1 MQNPA
6 VDTLINGLVHAN
18 TQADMLRY
26 AHALDRVLQWN
37 YYWIPNYYP
46 PGTSTVW
53 WNRFGMPN
61 VQASNDEAIESWWEI
76 STTPLTNQQMT
87 AERIT
92 PWQTRRA
99 ALMWAYILRRLL
111 LIIPTLVIILL
122 VNFVIVQAAPGGPVE
137 QAIAHLQGIG
147 GASVGG
153 GSSEAMSGSSRAS
166 RGLDPQLIKDIEK
179 QYGFDKPAHERLW
192 LMLKSYAQLDFGK
205 SFFRGAT
212 VTDLI
217 LEKMPVT
224 ISLGLWATLITYLV
238 SIPLGIRKAVHHG
251 SHFDVWSSTAI
262 IIGYAMPAFLFAM
275 FLIVV
280 FAGGTSLNWFPV
292 RGLVSD
298 NFESLSTL
306 GKIADYFWH
315 LVLPVTALVIGG
327 FATLTILTKNSFLNE
342 ITRQYVVTAR
352 AKGLSERRVLYGH
365 VFRNAMLLVVSGIP
379 QAFISVFFAGSL
391 LIEVIFSLDG
401 LGRMSYEAA
410 VSRDYPVV
418 FGSLFIFTL
427 FGLLIKLVGDL
438 CYTLVDPRIDFAAR
452 NA

>member
-1 MQNPA
+1 M
-6 VDTLINGLVHAN
+6 
-18 TQADMLRY
+18 
-26 AHALDRVLQWN
+26 
-37 YYWIPNYYP
+37 
-46 PGTSTVW
+46 
-53 WNRFGMPN
+53 F
-61 VQASNDEAIESWWEI
+61 
-76 STTPLTNQQMT
+76 
-87 AERIT
+87 
-92 PWQTRRA
+92 
-99 ALMWAYILRRLL
+99 AYIVRRLL

-137 QAIAHLQGIG
+137 QAIARLQGIG
-147 GASVGG
+147 GGAIG
-153 GSSEAMSGSSRAS
+153 GSAGEGLSSGSRAS
-166 RGLDPQLIKDIEK
+166 RGLDPKLIKDIEK
-179 QYGFDKPAHERLW
+179 QYGFDKPAPERLW
-192 LMLKSYAQLDFGK
+192 LMLKSYAQLDFGN

-238 SIPLGIRKAVHHG
+238 SIPLGIRKAVRHG
-251 SHFDVWSSTAI
+251 SSFDVWSSTAI
-262 IIGYAMPAFLFAM
+262 VIGYAMPAFLFAM

-292 RGLVSD
+292 RGLVSE
-298 NFESLSTL
+298 NFDELSTV

-352 AKGLSERRVLYGH
+352 AKGLSERQVLYGH
-365 VFRNAMLLVVSGIP
+365 VFRNAMLLVISGIP

-427 FGLLIKLVGDL
+427 FGLLIKLIGDL

>member
-1 MQNPA
+1 M
-6 VDTLINGLVHAN
+6 
-18 TQADMLRY
+18 
-26 AHALDRVLQWN
+26 
-37 YYWIPNYYP
+37 
-46 PGTSTVW
+46 
-53 WNRFGMPN
+53 F
-61 VQASNDEAIESWWEI
+61 
-76 STTPLTNQQMT
+76 
-87 AERIT
+87 
-92 PWQTRRA
+92 
-99 ALMWAYILRRLL
+99 AYIVRRLL

-147 GASVGG
+147 SGAVG
-153 GSSEAMSGSSRAS
+153 GSSGEGISSGSRAS
-166 RGLDPQLIKDIEK
+166 RGLDPKLIKDIEK
-179 QYGFDKPAHERLW
+179 QYGFDKPAPERLW
-192 LMLKSYAQLDFGK
+192 LMLKSYAKLDFGN
-205 SFFRGAT
+205 SFFRGST
-212 VTDLI
+212 VIDLI

-238 SIPLGIRKAVHHG
+238 SIPLGIRKAVRHG
-251 SHFDVWSSTAI
+251 SSFDVWSSTAI
-262 IIGYAMPAFLFAM
+262 VIGYAMPAFLFAM

-292 RGLVSD
+292 RGLVSE
-298 NFESLSTL
+298 NFEELSTV

-365 VFRNAMLLVVSGIP
+365 VFRNAMLLVISGIP

-427 FGLLIKLVGDL
+427 FGLLIKLIGDL

>member
-1 MQNPA
+1 
-6 VDTLINGLVHAN
+6 
-18 TQADMLRY
+18 MLGY
-26 AHALDRVLQWN
+26 L
-37 YYWIPNYYP
+37 
-46 PGTSTVW
+46 
-53 WNRFGMPN
+53 
-61 VQASNDEAIESWWEI
+61 
-76 STTPLTNQQMT
+76 
-87 AERIT
+87 
-92 PWQTRRA
+92 
-99 ALMWAYILRRLL
+99 LRRLL
-111 LIIPTLVIILL
+111 LIIPTLLCILL
-122 VNFVIVQAAPGGPVE
+122 VNFFIVQAAPGGPVE
-137 QAIAHLQGIG
+137 QAIARLQGIG
-147 GASVGG
+147 GASSSAGG
-153 GSSEAMSGSSRAS
+153 APVESVNATPSRAS
-166 RGLDPQLIKDIEK
+166 RGLDPKLIKEIER
-179 QYGFDKPAHERLW
+179 QYGFDKPLHERLW
-192 LMLKSYAQLDFGK
+192 LMLKSYAQLDFGN

-217 LEKMPVT
+217 LQKMPVS

-238 SIPLGIRKAVHHG
+238 SIPLGIRKAVKHG
-251 SHFDVWSSTAI
+251 SHFDIWSSTAI

-275 FLIVV
+275 LLVVV

-292 RGLVSD
+292 RGLVSE
-298 NFESLSTL
+298 NFEQMTTL

-315 LVLPVTALVIGG
+315 LVLPVSSLVIGG

-365 VFRNAMLLVVSGIP
+365 VFRNAMLLVVAGIP

-427 FGLLIKLVGDL
+427 FGLLIKLVGDI
-438 CYTLVDPRIDFAAR
+438 CYTLVDPRIDFSAR

>member
-1 MQNPA
+1 M
-6 VDTLINGLVHAN
+6 
-18 TQADMLRY
+18 
-26 AHALDRVLQWN
+26 
-37 YYWIPNYYP
+37 
-46 PGTSTVW
+46 
-53 WNRFGMPN
+53 F
-61 VQASNDEAIESWWEI
+61 
-76 STTPLTNQQMT
+76 
-87 AERIT
+87 
-92 PWQTRRA
+92 
-99 ALMWAYILRRLL
+99 AYIVRRLL

-147 GASVGG
+147 GGGVG
-153 GSSEAMSGSSRAS
+153 GSSGEGISSGSRAS
-166 RGLDPQLIKDIEK
+166 RGLDPKLIADIEK
-179 QYGFDKPAHERLW
+179 QYGFDKPAPERLW
-192 LMLKSYAQLDFGK
+192 LMLKSYAQLDFGN
-205 SFFRGAT
+205 SFFRGKT
-212 VTDLI
+212 VIELI

-238 SIPLGIRKAVHHG
+238 SIPLGIRKAVRHG
-251 SHFDVWSSTAI
+251 SSFDVWSSTAI
-262 IIGYAMPAFLFAM
+262 VVGYAMPAFLFAM

-280 FAGGTSLNWFPV
+280 FAGGTSLSWFPV
-292 RGLVSD
+292 RGLVSE
-298 NFESLSTL
+298 NFEELSTV
-306 GKIADYFWH
+306 GKVADYFWH
-315 LVLPVTALVIGG
+315 LVLPVTSLVIGG

-365 VFRNAMLLVVSGIP
+365 VFRNAMLLVISGIP
-379 QAFISVFFAGSL
+379 QAFIAVFFAGSL

-427 FGLLIKLVGDL
+427 FGLLIKLIGDL

>member
-1 MQNPA
+1 
-6 VDTLINGLVHAN
+6 
-18 TQADMLRY
+18 
-26 AHALDRVLQWN
+26 
-37 YYWIPNYYP
+37 
-46 PGTSTVW
+46 
-53 WNRFGMPN
+53 
-61 VQASNDEAIESWWEI
+61 
-76 STTPLTNQQMT
+76 
-87 AERIT
+87 
-92 PWQTRRA
+92 
-99 ALMWAYILRRLL
+99 
-111 LIIPTLVIILL
+111 
-122 VNFVIVQAAPGGPVE
+122 
-137 QAIAHLQGIG
+137 
-147 GASVGG
+147 
-153 GSSEAMSGSSRAS
+153 
-166 RGLDPQLIKDIEK
+166 
-179 QYGFDKPAHERLW
+179 
-192 LMLKSYAQLDFGK
+192 
-205 SFFRGAT
+205 
-212 VTDLI
+212 
-217 LEKMPVT
+217 
-224 ISLGLWATLITYLV
+224 
-238 SIPLGIRKAVHHG
+238 
-251 SHFDVWSSTAI
+251 
-262 IIGYAMPAFLFAM
+262 M

-427 FGLLIKLVGDL
+427 FGLLIKLIGDL